1 MVRNSALK
9 DTINIGILGLGVV
22 GSGTY
27 SLLQQNRAE
36 IERKIGA
43 RLHVRKIAVRDL
55 HKKRLVEVD
64 RNLLTNNPHE
74 VLDDPTI
81 DIVCELIGGVSPA
94 KEYVLRALSS
104 GKHVVSANKELI
116 AKEGHDVMEEAGRLR
131 LDFQFEGSVGGG
143 IPIIQP
149 MKNALGGNKIQELM
163 GIVNGTTNYILTRMT
178 HEGADFNEVLA
189 DAQARGYAEAD
200 PSSDVEGFDA
210 QYKVAI
216 LSSIAF
222 TSRVQVPDVYV
233 EGITHIS
240 AVDIERARE
249 LGYVIK
255 LVAKA
260 ERVDDDAMQVRVHP
274 TLLPASHPLAAVND
288 VFNAIYLRGD
298 AVGDVMFYGRG
309 AGMMPTGSAVVG
321 DIMDV
326 CRNILNDSG
335 ARIRC
340 TCYDEKRMLPIDAVE
355 TKYYV
360 RMNVEDRPKVLAS
373 IAGVLGENNVSIES
387 VVQKTTGGSHAEIIW
402 VTHKTRES
410 DLRAA
415 LAEIKRLPA
424 VSSVDNWLRVEE

>member
-1 MVRNSALK
+1 MAQSSVK
-9 DTINIGILGLGVV
+9 ETINIGILGLGTV
-22 GSGTY
+22 GSGTVA
-27 SLLQQNRAE
+27 LLQQNRAE

-43 RLHVRKIAVRDL
+43 RIHIRKIAVRDL
-55 HKKRLVEVD
+55 HKKRQVEVD
-64 RNLLTNNPHE
+64 RGLLTNNPHE
-74 VLDDPTI
+74 VLDDPSI

-94 KEYVLRALSS
+94 KEYVLRALTN

-116 AKEGHDVMEEAGRLR
+116 AKDGHDVMEEAGRRR

-149 MKNALGGNKIQELM
+149 MKNGLGGNKVQELM

-178 HEGADFNEVLA
+178 QEGADFQEVLA

-200 PSSDVEGFDA
+200 PSSDVDGFDA

-233 EGITHIS
+233 EGITHIT
-240 AVDIERARE
+240 ALDIERARE

-255 LVAKA
+255 LVAMA
-260 ERVDDDAMQVRVHP
+260 ERIGDEAMQVRVHP
-274 TLLPASHPLAAVND
+274 ALLPITHPLASVND

-326 CRNILNDSG
+326 CRNILHDSG
-335 ARIRC
+335 ARIQC
-340 TCYDEKRMLPIDAVE
+340 TCYDKKKMLPMEAVE
-355 TKYYV
+355 TKYYI

-373 IAGVLGENNVSIES
+373 IAGVLGDNNVSIES
-387 VVQKTTGGSHAEIIW
+387 VVQKTTGESHAEIIW

-410 DLRAA
+410 DLRNA
-415 LAEIKRLPA
+415 LAQIKQLPA